1 MLTWRNKGAVHCLL
15 NRSWGEPD
23 LTASEEVQMRKG
35 LLNAMLAVVLLSPVS
50 IAQVQTDVVVI
61 DRGPQTG
68 AGAFKL
74 RHYPFSRVFQQALSL
89 ERTLFLGK

>member
-68 AGAFKL
+68 VYGGVPLGLFRPSTWRLA
-74 RHYPFSRVFQQALSL
+74 QAN
-89 ERTLFLGK
+89 FVD